1 MRGNA
6 PEADDQIPVFFGLC
20 LCFFQ
25 LLRIGYVGLMLH
37 ATRLEIAVQR
47 RLEGLFSSV
56 VLEDRC
62 KTVDHDAIVRL
73 DLYEGDFVSRARCSG
88 RHRSASVRDLRF
100 PQARSPNVWF
110 EPWFDL
116 ILFMLG
122 KKQLDIGCG
131 EKSANYDDCRA
142 KDRQRA

>member
-1 MRGNA
+1 MGGILA
-6 PEADDQIPVFFGLC
+6 PEHGAPG
-20 LCFFQ
+20 
-25 LLRIGYVGLMLH
+25 G
-37 ATRLEIAVQR
+37 
-47 RLEGLFSSV
+47 
-56 VLEDRC
+56 
-62 KTVDHDAIVRL
+62 TVPP
-73 DLYEGDFVSRARCSG
+73 
-88 RHRSASVRDLRF
+88 VRDLRF

-110 EPWFDL
+110 EPWSDL